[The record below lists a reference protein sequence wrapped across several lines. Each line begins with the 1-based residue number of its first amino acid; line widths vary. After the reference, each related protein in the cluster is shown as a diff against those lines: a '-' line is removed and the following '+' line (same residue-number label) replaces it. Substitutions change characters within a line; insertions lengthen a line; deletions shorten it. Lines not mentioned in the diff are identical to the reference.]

1 MSLKLQRMH
10 RCGYT
15 NLDFRSKGDFE
26 SLKLYE
32 PWKIPKEFGTMGKS
46 FYYPSFSEAKKI
58 FSVSKSLNKLKN
70 IVQGSPDPKSYPGAL
85 YYKKN
90 NMKPNIVQ
98 EFRIERVAE
107 LDESDIGKE
116 KYIGDKYIGD
126 SMMIA
131 DINKYRRERKNKKV
145 DMKEKVTE
153 KKELMQ
159 KIEKEKALK
168 NKEATHE
175 TQLVKINAKET
186 LDNKIDLK
194 KVQEIR
200 LALRRRYAN
209 RTDFRK
215 IFKEWDLNAIGEITV
230 YSAHDMIN
238 RLSIPINYNETR
250 ALIASSN
257 KRGTETLNLEE
268 FMHLIFSDNEALKV
282 DLDKI
287 EFIDEKLFSE
297 GIESE
302 NVKNN
307 LQKSILEM
315 NKNNDILTIK
325 QHLHTRTSII
335 NLTALNNNINKDK
348 CTKEEF
354 KLLMQALKFPEK
366 YYRDILMDTLFNSY
380 INEDKETMNMTKL
393 CEECLN
399 MKDENNFSDF
409 KDRILDNFKGK
420 IVKQDKVLEDTIIDL
435 KKEKDN
441 RNDLV
446 GYLTKQIEE
455 KKEIKKRKIEL
466 EEKNLKEVLNPQ
478 PSTAFINKV
487 FKDHR
492 LMYERLNKAEQTFV
506 ASQNIGLM
514 EQYKTRFNGNP
525 KHKDTFYMINQD
537 PRGSSHITEKE
548 RFNISSNNLT
558 DFIRI
563 DKEKKRLKE
572 LAKLNTIR
580 KYENMWDAACKTM
593 EKIFEQKD
601 ISSQNKRSSRQY
613 EYELLNKK
621 RNEFVE

>member
-46 FYYPSFSEAKKI
+46 FYYPSYSEAKKI

-70 IVQGSPDPKSYPGAL
+70 IVQGSPDPKAYPGAL

-90 NMKPNIVQ
+90 NIKPNIIQ
-98 EFRIERVAE
+98 EFRVEKVAE
-107 LDESDIGKE
+107 LDESALGK
-116 KYIGDKYIGD
+116 DKYIGE

-131 DINKYRRERKNKKV
+131 DINKYRKERKHKKF
-145 DMKEKVTE
+145 DLKEKFEE
-153 KKELMQ
+153 KKELIH
-159 KIEKEKALK
+159 KIEKEKDLK
-168 NKEATHE
+168 NKEATQE

-209 RTDFRK
+209 RTDIRK
-215 IFKEWDLNAIGEITV
+215 IFKEWDLNAVGEITL

-238 RLSIPINYNETR
+238 RLNIPINYNETR

-257 KRGTETLNLEE
+257 TRGTESLNLEE

-282 DLDKI
+282 DLNKL
-287 EFIDEKLFSE
+287 EFKDEKLFSE
-297 GIESE
+297 GVESE
-302 NVKNN
+302 NVKTNF
-307 LQKSILEM
+307 QKSLVEM

-325 QHLHTRTSII
+325 QQLHSRTSIL
-335 NLTALNNNINKDK
+335 NLAALNNNINKDK
-348 CTKEEF
+348 CTKEQF
-354 KLLMQALKFPEK
+354 IFLMQTLKFPEK
-366 YYRDILMDTLFNSY
+366 YYRDILMDTLFKSY
-380 INEDKETMNMTKL
+380 INPDNETMNLNKL

-399 MKDENNFSDF
+399 MKEENNFSDF
-409 KDRILDNFKGK
+409 KDRILTNFKTK
-420 IVKQDKVLEDTIIDL
+420 IETQEKSVAETVLDL
-435 KKEKDN
+435 KKEKED
-441 RNDLV
+441 RKELV
-446 GYLTKQIEE
+446 NYLKKQIED
-455 KKEIKKRKIEL
+455 KKEIEKKIKEIEDL
-466 EEKNLKEVLNPQ
+466 KEKEVLNPQ

-487 FKDHR
+487 YKDHR
-492 LMYERLNKAEQTFV
+492 LMYEKLNKAEQTFV

-514 EQYKTRFNGNP
+514 DQYKTRFNGNP
-525 KHKDTFYMINQD
+525 KHKNTFYIISQD
-537 PRGSSHITEKE
+537 PKGSSYIDEKN

-558 DFIRI
+558 DFIKN

-572 LAKLNTIR
+572 LAKLNTI
-580 KYENMWDAACKTM
+580 
-593 EKIFEQKD
+593 
-601 ISSQNKRSSRQY
+601 
-613 EYELLNKK
+613 
-621 RNEFVE
+621 

>member
-1 MSLKLQRMH
+1 MSLKLQRIH

-15 NLDFRSKGDFE
+15 NLDFRSKGDFD

-32 PWKIPKEFGTMGKS
+32 PWQIPKEFGTMGKS
-46 FYYPSFSEAKKI
+46 NYYPSFSEAKKI

-107 LDESDIGKE
+107 LDESEIGKE
-116 KYIGDKYIGD
+116 KYIGD

-145 DMKEKVTE
+145 DLKDKVIE

-159 KIEKEKALK
+159 KIEREKSLK
-168 NKEATHE
+168 NKESTHE
-175 TQLVKINAKET
+175 TQLVKIEAKET

-238 RLSIPINYNETR
+238 RLNIPINYNETR

-257 KRGTETLNLEE
+257 KRGTESLNLEE

-282 DLDKI
+282 DLDKF
-287 EFIDEKLFSE
+287 EFKDEKLFSE
-297 GIESE
+297 GIETE

-307 LQKSILEM
+307 LQKSIIKM
-315 NKNNDILTIK
+315 NKNEEILTIK

-335 NLTALNNNINKDK
+335 NLTALNNDINKDK
-348 CTKEEF
+348 CTKEQF
-354 KLLMQALKFPEK
+354 KFLMQALKFPEK

-393 CEECLN
+393 CEDCLN
-399 MKDENNFSDF
+399 MKEENNFSDF
-409 KDRILDNFKGK
+409 KERILENFKGK
-420 IVKQDKVLEDTIIDL
+420 LVNQEKNISDTADEL
-435 KKEKDN
+435 KTEREN
-441 RNDLV
+441 RKDLV
-446 GYLTKQIEE
+446 SFLSNQIEE
-455 KKEIKKRKIEL
+455 KKDNKKKIKEL
-466 EEKNLKEVLNPQ
+466 EEKIAKEILNPQ

-487 FKDHR
+487 FKDHKI
-492 LMYERLNKAEQTFV
+492 MFQRLNKAEQNFV
-506 ASQNIGLM
+506 ASQNISLM
-514 EQYKTRFNGNP
+514 DQYKTRFNGNP

-537 PRGSSHITEKE
+537 PRGSSYISEKE
-548 RFNISSNNLT
+548 RFNISSNNLA
-558 DFIRI
+558 DFIRS

-580 KYENMWDAACKTM
+580 KYENMRKEACKTM
-593 EKIFEQKD
+593 EKIFEQRD
-601 ISSQNKRSSRQY
+601 ISCQNKRAARKY
-613 EYELLNKK
+613 EYELLNQK

>member
-1 MSLKLQRMH
+1 MSLKLQRVH
-10 RCGYT
+10 RCGYS
-15 NLDFRSKGDFE
+15 NIDFRSKGDFE

-32 PWKIPKEFGTMGKS
+32 PWQIPKEFGTMGKS
-46 FYYPSFSEAKKI
+46 SYYPSYSQAKKI
-58 FSVSKSLNKLKN
+58 FSVSKSVNKLKN
-70 IVQGSPDPKSYPGAL
+70 IVQGSPDPKSYPGVL

-90 NMKPNIVQ
+90 NIKPNIVQ
-98 EFRIERVAE
+98 EFRVERVAE
-107 LDESDIGKE
+107 LDENDIGKE
-116 KYIGDKYIGD
+116 KYIGD

-131 DINKYRRERKNKKV
+131 DINKSRRERKNKKT
-145 DMKEKVTE
+145 DIKEKITE
-153 KKELMQ
+153 KKELIQ

-168 NKEATHE
+168 NKEAIHE
-175 TQLVKINAKET
+175 TQIVKINAKET

-209 RTDFRK
+209 RTDIRK

-257 KRGTETLNLEE
+257 TRGTETLNLEE

-282 DLDKI
+282 DLDKF
-287 EFIDEKLFSE
+287 ELKDEKLFSE

-302 NVKNN
+302 NMENN

-315 NKNNDILTIK
+315 NKNNEILTIK
-325 QHLHTRTSII
+325 QQLHTRTSII
-335 NLTALNNNINKDK
+335 NLAAINNDINTDK
-348 CTKEEF
+348 CTKEQF
-354 KLLMQALKFPEK
+354 KLLMQTLKFPEK

-393 CEECLN
+393 CEDCLN

-409 KDRILDNFKGK
+409 KDRVLDNFKGK
-420 IVKQDKVLEDTIIDL
+420 IINQKNCIDETI
-435 KKEKDN
+435 KELNFEREN
-441 RNDLV
+441 RKDLV
-446 GYLTKQIEE
+446 NSLMQQIEE
-455 KKEIKKRKIEL
+455 KKEIEKKINEI
-466 EEKNLKEVLNPQ
+466 EEKKTKEVLNPQ
-478 PSTAFINKV
+478 PSTSFINKV
-487 FKDHR
+487 YKDHR

-506 ASQNIGLM
+506 ASPNIGLM

-537 PRGSSHITEKE
+537 PRGSSHINEKE
-548 RFNISSNNLT
+548 RFDVASTRLARYI
-558 DFIRI
+558 IE
-563 DKEKKRLKE
+563 DKEKKRLKD
-572 LAKLNTIR
+572 LAKLSTIR
-580 KYENMWDAACKTM
+580 KFEDMRREACKTM
-593 EKIFEQKD
+593 ERIFEQRD
-601 ISSQNKRSSRQY
+601 LSCQNKRAQRKY
-613 EYELLNKK
+613 DYELLNKI

>member
-1 MSLKLQRMH
+1 MSLKLQRVH
-10 RCGYT
+10 RCGYS
-15 NLDFRSKGDFE
+15 NIDFRSKGDFE

-32 PWKIPKEFGTMGKS
+32 PWQIPKEFGTMGKS
-46 FYYPSFSEAKKI
+46 SYYPSYSQAKKI
-58 FSVSKSLNKLKN
+58 FSVSKSVNKLKN
-70 IVQGSPDPKSYPGAL
+70 IVQGSPDPKSYPGVL

-90 NMKPNIVQ
+90 NIKPNIVQ
-98 EFRIERVAE
+98 EFRVERVAE
-107 LDESDIGKE
+107 LDENDIGKE
-116 KYIGDKYIGD
+116 KYIGD

-131 DINKYRRERKNKKV
+131 DINKSRRERKNKKI
-145 DMKEKVTE
+145 DIKEKITE
-153 KKELMQ
+153 KKELIQ

-168 NKEATHE
+168 NKEAIHE
-175 TQLVKINAKET
+175 TQIVKINAKET

-209 RTDFRK
+209 RTDIRK

-257 KRGTETLNLEE
+257 TRGTETLNLEE

-282 DLDKI
+282 DLDKF
-287 EFIDEKLFSE
+287 ELKDEKLFSE

-302 NVKNN
+302 NMKNN

-315 NKNNDILTIK
+315 NKNNEILTIK
-325 QHLHTRTSII
+325 QQLHTRTSII
-335 NLTALNNNINKDK
+335 NLAAINNDINTDK
-348 CTKEEF
+348 CTKEQF
-354 KLLMQALKFPEK
+354 KLLMQTLKFPEK

-393 CEECLN
+393 CEDCLN

-409 KDRILDNFKGK
+409 KDRVLDNFKGK
-420 IVKQDKVLEDTIIDL
+420 IINQKNCIDETI
-435 KKEKDN
+435 KELNFEREN
-441 RNDLV
+441 RKDLV
-446 GYLTKQIEE
+446 NSLMQQIEE
-455 KKEIKKRKIEL
+455 KKEIEKKINEI
-466 EEKNLKEVLNPQ
+466 EEKKTKEVLNPQ
-478 PSTAFINKV
+478 PSTSFINKV
-487 FKDHR
+487 YKDHR

-506 ASQNIGLM
+506 ASPNIGLM

-537 PRGSSHITEKE
+537 PRGSSHINEKE
-548 RFNISSNNLT
+548 RFDVASTRLARYI
-558 DFIRI
+558 IE
-563 DKEKKRLKE
+563 DKEKKRLKD
-572 LAKLNTIR
+572 LAKLSTIR
-580 KYENMWDAACKTM
+580 KFEDMRREACKTM
-593 EKIFEQKD
+593 ERIFEQRD
-601 ISSQNKRSSRQY
+601 LSCQNKRAQRKY
-613 EYELLNKK
+613 DYELLNKI

>member
-1 MSLKLQRMH
+1 
-10 RCGYT
+10 
-15 NLDFRSKGDFE
+15 
-26 SLKLYE
+26 
-32 PWKIPKEFGTMGKS
+32 
-46 FYYPSFSEAKKI
+46 
-58 FSVSKSLNKLKN
+58 
-70 IVQGSPDPKSYPGAL
+70 
-85 YYKKN
+85 
-90 NMKPNIVQ
+90 
-98 EFRIERVAE
+98 
-107 LDESDIGKE
+107 
-116 KYIGDKYIGD
+116 
-126 SMMIA
+126 
-131 DINKYRRERKNKKV
+131 
-145 DMKEKVTE
+145 MKEKITE
-153 KKELMQ
+153 KKELLE

-215 IFKEWDLNAIGEITV
+215 IFKEWDLNAIGEITL

-257 KRGTETLNLEE
+257 TRGTETLNLEE

-287 EFIDEKLFSE
+287 EFKDEKLFSE
-297 GIESE
+297 GIETE

-307 LQKSILEM
+307 LQKSIIEM

-325 QHLHTRTSII
+325 QQLHTRTSII
-335 NLTALNNNINKDK
+335 NLAALNNNINKDK
-348 CTKEEF
+348 CTKEQF
-354 KLLMQALKFPEK
+354 KFLMQTLKFPEK

-380 INEDKETMNMTKL
+380 INDDKYTMNMTKL
-393 CEECLN
+393 CEDCLN
-399 MKDENNFSDF
+399 IKEENNFSDF

-420 IVKQDKVLEDTIIDL
+420 IVNQKKNIEHAETELKNERDNRKNLVEYLFKQIDE
-435 KKEKDN
+435 KKEK
-441 RNDLV
+441 
-446 GYLTKQIEE
+446 E
-455 KKEIKKRKIEL
+455 KKLKEL
-466 EEKNLKEVLNPQ
+466 DEKNLKEVNNVQ

-487 FKDHR
+487 YKDNR
-492 LMYERLNKAEQTFV
+492 LMFERLNKAEQTFV

-514 EQYKTRFNGNP
+514 DQYKTRFNGNP

-537 PRGSSHITEKE
+537 PKGSSYITEKD

-558 DFIRI
+558 DFVKN

-572 LAKLNTIR
+572 LAKLNRIR
-580 KYENMWDAACKTM
+580 KYEKMRMEACKTM

-601 ISSQNKRSSRQY
+601 ISCQNKRSERQF
-613 EYELLNKK
+613 EYEILNKK

>member
-15 NLDFRSKGDFE
+15 NLDFRSKGDFD
-26 SLKLYE
+26 SVKLYE

-58 FSVSKSLNKLKN
+58 FSVSKSLNKLKD

-90 NMKPNIVQ
+90 NIKPNIVQ

-107 LDESDIGKE
+107 LDESAIGKE
-116 KYIGDKYIGD
+116 KYIGD

-131 DINKYRRERKNKKV
+131 DINKHRKERKIKKN
-145 DMKEKVTE
+145 DIKDPTIE
-153 KKELMQ
+153 KKEFLL
-159 KIEKEKALK
+159 KIEKEKAIK
-168 NKEATHE
+168 NKEATQE
-175 TQLVKINAKET
+175 TQLVKINVKET

-194 KVQEIR
+194 KVQEVR

-238 RLSIPINYNETR
+238 RLNIPINYNETR

-257 KRGTETLNLEE
+257 TRGTETLNLEE

-282 DLDKI
+282 DLKKL
-287 EFIDEKLFSE
+287 EFKDEKLFSE
-297 GIESE
+297 GMESE

-315 NKNNDILTIK
+315 NKNNEILTIK
-325 QHLHTRTSII
+325 QHLHSRTSII
-335 NLTALNNNINKDK
+335 NLAALNNNINKEK
-348 CTKEEF
+348 CTKEQF
-354 KLLMQALKFPEK
+354 KFLMQTLKFPEK
-366 YYRDILMDTLFNSY
+366 YYRDILMDTLFNLY
-380 INEDKETMNMTKL
+380 INEDKETMNMNKL

-399 MKDENNFSDF
+399 MKEENNFSDF
-409 KDRILDNFKGK
+409 KDRILEHFKGK
-420 IVKQDKVLEDTIIDL
+420 IINQNKSIDESADELKQERENR
-435 KKEKDN
+435 KK
-441 RNDLV
+441 LV
-446 GYLTKQIEE
+446 VYLSKQIEE
-455 KKEIKKRKIEL
+455 KKVNEKKIKEL
-466 EEKNLKEVLNPQ
+466 DEKYLKQVINPQ
-478 PSTAFINKV
+478 PSTAFINQV

-492 LMYERLNKAEQTFV
+492 LMYERLNKAEQEFV

-548 RFNISSNNLT
+548 RFNISSITLA
-558 DFIRI
+558 DFIRN
-563 DKEKKRLKE
+563 DKEKRRLKE
-572 LAKLNTIR
+572 LAKLNTIK
-580 KYENMWDAACKTM
+580 KYEEMRKEACKTM
-593 EKIFEQKD
+593 EKIFEQRD
-601 ISSQNKRSSRQY
+601 ISCQNKRAARKF

>member
-46 FYYPSFSEAKKI
+46 FYYPSYSEAKKI

-70 IVQGSPDPKSYPGAL
+70 IVQGSPDPKAYPGAL

-90 NMKPNIVQ
+90 NIKPNIIQ
-98 EFRIERVAE
+98 EFRVERVAE
-107 LDESDIGKE
+107 LDESALGK
-116 KYIGDKYIGD
+116 DKYIGE

-131 DINKYRRERKNKKV
+131 DINKYRKERKHKKF
-145 DMKEKVTE
+145 DLKEKFEE
-153 KKELMQ
+153 KKELIH
-159 KIEKEKALK
+159 KIEKEKDLK
-168 NKEATHE
+168 NKEATQE

-209 RTDFRK
+209 RTDIRK
-215 IFKEWDLNAIGEITV
+215 IFKEWDLNAVGEITL

-238 RLSIPINYNETR
+238 RLNIPINYNETR

-257 KRGTETLNLEE
+257 TRGTESLNLEE

-282 DLDKI
+282 DLNKL
-287 EFIDEKLFSE
+287 EFKDEKLFSE
-297 GIESE
+297 GVESE
-302 NVKNN
+302 NVKTN
-307 LQKSILEM
+307 LQKSLVEM

-325 QHLHTRTSII
+325 QQLHSRTSIL
-335 NLTALNNNINKDK
+335 NLAALNNNINKEK
-348 CTKEEF
+348 CTKEQF
-354 KLLMQALKFPEK
+354 IFLMQTLKFPEK
-366 YYRDILMDTLFNSY
+366 YYRDILMDTLFKSY
-380 INEDKETMNMTKL
+380 INPDNETMNLNKL

-399 MKDENNFSDF
+399 MKEENNFSDF
-409 KDRILDNFKGK
+409 KDRILTNFKTK
-420 IVKQDKVLEDTIIDL
+420 IETQEKSVAETVIDL
-435 KKEKDN
+435 KKEKED
-441 RNDLV
+441 RKELV
-446 GYLTKQIEE
+446 NYLKKQIED
-455 KKEIKKRKIEL
+455 KKEIEKKIKEIEDL
-466 EEKNLKEVLNPQ
+466 KEKEVLNPQ

-487 FKDHR
+487 YKDHR
-492 LMYERLNKAEQTFV
+492 LMYEKLNKAEQTFV

-514 EQYKTRFNGNP
+514 DQYKTRFNGNP
-525 KHKDTFYMINQD
+525 KHKNTFYIVSQD
-537 PRGSSHITEKE
+537 PRGSSYIDEKN

-558 DFIRI
+558 DFIKN

-580 KYENMWDAACKTM
+580 KYENMRKEACRTM
-593 EKIFEQKD
+593 EKIFEQKNLA
-601 ISSQNKRSSRQY
+601 SLNKRSDRKFQ
-613 EYELLNKK
+613 YELLNKQ

>member
-1 MSLKLQRMH
+1 MSLKLQRVH
-10 RCGYT
+10 RCGYS
-15 NLDFRSKGDFE
+15 NIDFRSKGDFE

-32 PWKIPKEFGTMGKS
+32 PWQIPKEFGTMGKS
-46 FYYPSFSEAKKI
+46 SYYPSYSQAKKI
-58 FSVSKSLNKLKN
+58 FSVSKSVNKLKN
-70 IVQGSPDPKSYPGAL
+70 IVQGSPDPKSYPGVL

-90 NMKPNIVQ
+90 NIKPNIVQ
-98 EFRIERVAE
+98 EFRVERVAE
-107 LDESDIGKE
+107 LDENDIGKE
-116 KYIGDKYIGD
+116 KYIGD

-131 DINKYRRERKNKKV
+131 DINKSRRERKNKKT
-145 DMKEKVTE
+145 DIKEKITE
-153 KKELMQ
+153 KKELIQ

-168 NKEATHE
+168 NKEAIHE
-175 TQLVKINAKET
+175 TQIVKINAKET

-209 RTDFRK
+209 RTDIRK

-257 KRGTETLNLEE
+257 TRGTETLNLEE

-282 DLDKI
+282 DLDKF
-287 EFIDEKLFSE
+287 ELKDEKLFSE

-302 NVKNN
+302 NMKNN

-315 NKNNDILTIK
+315 NKNNEILTIK
-325 QHLHTRTSII
+325 QQLHTRTSII
-335 NLTALNNNINKDK
+335 NLAAINNDINTDK
-348 CTKEEF
+348 CTKEQF
-354 KLLMQALKFPEK
+354 KLLMQTLKFPEK
-366 YYRDILMDTLFNSY
+366 YYRDILMDTLFNLY
-380 INEDKETMNMTKL
+380 INKDNETMNMTKL
-393 CEECLN
+393 CEDCLN
-399 MKDENNFSDF
+399 MKEENNFSDF
-409 KDRILDNFKGK
+409 KDRILEHFRGK
-420 IVKQDKVLEDTIIDL
+420 IVNQDKNLEDSIKEL
-435 KKEKDN
+435 KPEKETRKN
-441 RNDLV
+441 LV
-446 GYLTKQIEE
+446 EYLSKQIEN
-455 KKEIKKRKIEL
+455 KKETAKKLEEL

-492 LMYERLNKAEQTFV
+492 LMYEKLNKVEQTFV

-548 RFNISSNNLT
+548 RFNISYNNLA
-558 DFIRI
+558 DFIRS

-580 KYENMWDAACKTM
+580 KYENMRKEACKTM

-601 ISSQNKRSSRQY
+601 ISYQNKRSSRKY
-613 EYELLNKK
+613 DYELLNKK
-621 RNEFVE
+621 RNEFIE

>member
-46 FYYPSFSEAKKI
+46 FYYPSYSEAKKI

-70 IVQGSPDPKSYPGAL
+70 IVQGSPDPKAYPGAL

-90 NMKPNIVQ
+90 NIKPNIIQ
-98 EFRIERVAE
+98 EFRVERVAE
-107 LDESDIGKE
+107 LDESALGK
-116 KYIGDKYIGD
+116 DKYIGE

-131 DINKYRRERKNKKV
+131 DINKYRKERKHKKF
-145 DMKEKVTE
+145 DLKEKFEE
-153 KKELMQ
+153 KKELIH
-159 KIEKEKALK
+159 KIEKEKDLK
-168 NKEATHE
+168 NKEATQE

-209 RTDFRK
+209 RTDIRK
-215 IFKEWDLNAIGEITV
+215 IFKEWDLNAVGEITL

-238 RLSIPINYNETR
+238 RLNIPINYNETR

-257 KRGTETLNLEE
+257 TRGTESLNLEE

-282 DLDKI
+282 DLNKL
-287 EFIDEKLFSE
+287 EFKDEKLFSE
-297 GIESE
+297 GVESE
-302 NVKNN
+302 NVKTN
-307 LQKSILEM
+307 LQKSLVEM

-325 QHLHTRTSII
+325 QQLHSRTSIL
-335 NLTALNNNINKDK
+335 NLAALNNNINKDK
-348 CTKEEF
+348 CTKEQF
-354 KLLMQALKFPEK
+354 IFLMQTLKFPEK
-366 YYRDILMDTLFNSY
+366 YYRDILMDTLFKSY
-380 INEDKETMNMTKL
+380 INPDNETMNLNKL

-399 MKDENNFSDF
+399 MKEENNFSDF
-409 KDRILDNFKGK
+409 KDRILTNFKTK
-420 IVKQDKVLEDTIIDL
+420 IETQEKSVAETVIDL
-435 KKEKDN
+435 KKEKED
-441 RNDLV
+441 RKELV
-446 GYLTKQIEE
+446 NYLKKQIEDKKEME
-455 KKEIKKRKIEL
+455 KKIKEIEDLKE
-466 EEKNLKEVLNPQ
+466 KEVLNPQ

-487 FKDHR
+487 YKDHR
-492 LMYERLNKAEQTFV
+492 LMYEKLNKAEQTFV

-514 EQYKTRFNGNP
+514 DQYKTRFNGNP
-525 KHKDTFYMINQD
+525 KHKNTFYIVSQD
-537 PRGSSHITEKE
+537 PRGSSYIDEKN

-558 DFIRI
+558 DFIKN

-580 KYENMWDAACKTM
+580 KYENMRKEACKTM
-593 EKIFEQKD
+593 EKIFEQKNLA
-601 ISSQNKRSSRQY
+601 SLNKRSERKFQ
-613 EYELLNKK
+613 YELLNKQ

>member
-116 KYIGDKYIGD
+116 KYIGD

-131 DINKYRRERKNKKV
+131 DINKYRKERKNKKT
-145 DMKEKVTE
+145 DIKDKVAE

-238 RLSIPINYNETR
+238 RLNIPINYNETR

-282 DLDKI
+282 DLDKL
-287 EFIDEKLFSE
+287 EFKEESLFSE

-315 NKNNDILTIK
+315 NKNNEILTIK

-366 YYRDILMDTLFNSY
+366 YYRDILMDTLFNLY
-380 INEDKETMNMTKL
+380 INKDNETMNMTKL
-393 CEECLN
+393 CEDCLN
-399 MKDENNFSDF
+399 MKEENNFSDF
-409 KDRILDNFKGK
+409 KDRILEHFRGK
-420 IVKQDKVLEDTIIDL
+420 IVNQDKNLEDSIKEL
-435 KKEKDN
+435 KPEKETRKN
-441 RNDLV
+441 LV
-446 GYLTKQIEE
+446 EYLSKQIEN
-455 KKEIKKRKIEL
+455 KKETAKKLEEL

-492 LMYERLNKAEQTFV
+492 LMYEKLNKVEQTFV

-548 RFNISSNNLT
+548 RFNISYNNLA
-558 DFIRI
+558 DFIRS

-580 KYENMWDAACKTM
+580 KYENMRKEACKTM

-601 ISSQNKRSSRQY
+601 ISYQNKRSSRKY
-613 EYELLNKK
+613 DYELLNKK
-621 RNEFVE
+621 RNEFIE

>member
-1 MSLKLQRMH
+1 MSLKLQRVH
-10 RCGYT
+10 RCGYS
-15 NLDFRSKGDFE
+15 NIDFRSKGDFE

-32 PWKIPKEFGTMGKS
+32 PWQIPKEFGTMGKS
-46 FYYPSFSEAKKI
+46 SYYPSYSQAKKI
-58 FSVSKSLNKLKN
+58 FSVSKSVNKLKN
-70 IVQGSPDPKSYPGAL
+70 IVQGSPDPKSYPGVL

-90 NMKPNIVQ
+90 NIKPNIVQ
-98 EFRIERVAE
+98 EFRVERVAE
-107 LDESDIGKE
+107 LDENDIGKE
-116 KYIGDKYIGD
+116 KYIGD

-131 DINKYRRERKNKKV
+131 DINKSRRERKNKKI
-145 DMKEKVTE
+145 DIKEKITE
-153 KKELMQ
+153 KKEFIQ

-168 NKEATHE
+168 NKEAIHE
-175 TQLVKINAKET
+175 TQIVKINAKET

-209 RTDFRK
+209 RTDIRK

-257 KRGTETLNLEE
+257 TRGTETLNLEE

-282 DLDKI
+282 DLDKF
-287 EFIDEKLFSE
+287 ELKDEKLFSE

-302 NVKNN
+302 NMKNN

-315 NKNNDILTIK
+315 NKNNEILTIK
-325 QHLHTRTSII
+325 QQLHTRTSII
-335 NLTALNNNINKDK
+335 NLAAINNDINTDK
-348 CTKEEF
+348 CTKEQF
-354 KLLMQALKFPEK
+354 KLLMQTLKFPEK

-393 CEECLN
+393 CEDCLN

-409 KDRILDNFKGK
+409 KDRVLDNFKGK
-420 IVKQDKVLEDTIIDL
+420 IINQKNCIDETI
-435 KKEKDN
+435 KELNFEREN
-441 RNDLV
+441 RKDLV
-446 GYLTKQIEE
+446 NSLMQQIEE
-455 KKEIKKRKIEL
+455 KKEIEKKINEI
-466 EEKNLKEVLNPQ
+466 EEKKTKEVLNPQ
-478 PSTAFINKV
+478 PSTSFINKV
-487 FKDHR
+487 YKDHR

-506 ASQNIGLM
+506 ASPNIGLM

-537 PRGSSHITEKE
+537 PRGSSHINEKE
-548 RFNISSNNLT
+548 RFDVASTRLARYI
-558 DFIRI
+558 IE
-563 DKEKKRLKE
+563 DKEKKRLKD
-572 LAKLNTIR
+572 LAKLSTIR
-580 KYENMWDAACKTM
+580 KFEDMRREACKTM
-593 EKIFEQKD
+593 ERIFEQRD
-601 ISSQNKRSSRQY
+601 LSCQNKRAQRKY
-613 EYELLNKK
+613 DYELLNKI

>member
-1 MSLKLQRMH
+1 
-10 RCGYT
+10 
-15 NLDFRSKGDFE
+15 
-26 SLKLYE
+26 
-32 PWKIPKEFGTMGKS
+32 
-46 FYYPSFSEAKKI
+46 
-58 FSVSKSLNKLKN
+58 
-70 IVQGSPDPKSYPGAL
+70 
-85 YYKKN
+85 
-90 NMKPNIVQ
+90 
-98 EFRIERVAE
+98 
-107 LDESDIGKE
+107 
-116 KYIGDKYIGD
+116 
-126 SMMIA
+126 
-131 DINKYRRERKNKKV
+131 
-145 DMKEKVTE
+145 
-153 KKELMQ
+153 
-159 KIEKEKALK
+159 
-168 NKEATHE
+168 
-175 TQLVKINAKET
+175 
-186 LDNKIDLK
+186 
-194 KVQEIR
+194 
-200 LALRRRYAN
+200 
-209 RTDFRK
+209 
-215 IFKEWDLNAIGEITV
+215 
-230 YSAHDMIN
+230 
-238 RLSIPINYNETR
+238 
-250 ALIASSN
+250 
-257 KRGTETLNLEE
+257 
-268 FMHLIFSDNEALKV
+268 
-282 DLDKI
+282 
-287 EFIDEKLFSE
+287 
-297 GIESE
+297 
-302 NVKNN
+302 
-307 LQKSILEM
+307 M

-354 KLLMQALKFPEK
+354 IFLMQALKFPEK
-366 YYRDILMDTLFNSY
+366 YYRDILMDALFNSY

-525 KHKDTFYMINQD
+525 KHKDTFYTINQD

-580 KYENMWDAACKTM
+580 KYENMREEACKTM

>member
-46 FYYPSFSEAKKI
+46 FYYPSYSEAKKI

-70 IVQGSPDPKSYPGAL
+70 IVQGSPDPKAYPGAL

-90 NMKPNIVQ
+90 NIKPNIIQ
-98 EFRIERVAE
+98 EFRVERVAE
-107 LDESDIGKE
+107 LDESALGK
-116 KYIGDKYIGD
+116 DKYIGE

-131 DINKYRRERKNKKV
+131 DINKYRKERKHKKF
-145 DMKEKVTE
+145 DLKEKFEE
-153 KKELMQ
+153 KKELIH
-159 KIEKEKALK
+159 KIEKEKDLK
-168 NKEATHE
+168 NKEATQE

-209 RTDFRK
+209 RTDIRK
-215 IFKEWDLNAIGEITV
+215 IFKEWDLNAVGEITL

-238 RLSIPINYNETR
+238 RLNIPINYNETR

-257 KRGTETLNLEE
+257 TRGTESLNLEE

-282 DLDKI
+282 DLNKL
-287 EFIDEKLFSE
+287 EFKDEKLFSE
-297 GIESE
+297 GVESE
-302 NVKNN
+302 NVKTNF
-307 LQKSILEM
+307 QKSLVEM

-325 QHLHTRTSII
+325 QQLHSRTSIL
-335 NLTALNNNINKDK
+335 NLAALNNNINKDK
-348 CTKEEF
+348 CTKEQF
-354 KLLMQALKFPEK
+354 IFLMQTLKFPEK
-366 YYRDILMDTLFNSY
+366 YYRDILMDTLFKSY
-380 INEDKETMNMTKL
+380 INPDNETMNLNKL

-399 MKDENNFSDF
+399 MKEENNFSDF
-409 KDRILDNFKGK
+409 KDRILTNFKTK
-420 IVKQDKVLEDTIIDL
+420 IEAQEKSVAETVIDL
-435 KKEKDN
+435 KKEKED
-441 RNDLV
+441 RKELV
-446 GYLTKQIEE
+446 NYLKKQIED
-455 KKEIKKRKIEL
+455 KKEIEKKIKEIEDL
-466 EEKNLKEVLNPQ
+466 KEKEVLNPQ

-487 FKDHR
+487 YKDHR
-492 LMYERLNKAEQTFV
+492 LMYEKLNKAEQTFV

-514 EQYKTRFNGNP
+514 DQYKTRFNGNP
-525 KHKDTFYMINQD
+525 KHKNTFYIISQD
-537 PRGSSHITEKE
+537 PKGSSYIDEKN

-558 DFIRI
+558 DFIKN

-580 KYENMWDAACKTM
+580 KYENMRKEACITM
-593 EKIFEQKD
+593 EKIFEQKNLA
-601 ISSQNKRSSRQY
+601 SLNKRSDRKFQ
-613 EYELLNKK
+613 YELLNKQ

>member
-10 RCGYT
+10 RYGYT

-46 FYYPSFSEAKKI
+46 FYYPSYSEAKKI

-70 IVQGSPDPKSYPGAL
+70 IVQGSPDPKAYPGAL

-90 NMKPNIVQ
+90 NIKPNIIQ
-98 EFRIERVAE
+98 EFRVERVAE
-107 LDESDIGKE
+107 LDESALGK
-116 KYIGDKYIGD
+116 DKYIGE

-131 DINKYRRERKNKKV
+131 DINKYRKERKHKKF
-145 DMKEKVTE
+145 DLKEKFEE
-153 KKELMQ
+153 KKELIH
-159 KIEKEKALK
+159 KIEKEKDLK
-168 NKEATHE
+168 NKEATQE

-209 RTDFRK
+209 RTDIRK
-215 IFKEWDLNAIGEITV
+215 IFKEWDLNAVGEITL

-238 RLSIPINYNETR
+238 RLNIPINYNETR

-257 KRGTETLNLEE
+257 TRGTESLNLEE

-282 DLDKI
+282 DLNKL
-287 EFIDEKLFSE
+287 EFKDEKLFSE
-297 GIESE
+297 GVESE
-302 NVKNN
+302 NVKTN
-307 LQKSILEM
+307 LQKSLVEM

-325 QHLHTRTSII
+325 QQLHSRTSIL
-335 NLTALNNNINKDK
+335 NLAALNNNINKDK
-348 CTKEEF
+348 CTKEQF
-354 KLLMQALKFPEK
+354 IFLMQTLKFPEK
-366 YYRDILMDTLFNSY
+366 YYRDILMDTLFKSY
-380 INEDKETMNMTKL
+380 INQDNETMNLNKL

-399 MKDENNFSDF
+399 MKEENNFSDF
-409 KDRILDNFKGK
+409 KDRILTNFKTK
-420 IVKQDKVLEDTIIDL
+420 IETQEKSVAETVIDL
-435 KKEKDN
+435 KKEKEE
-441 RNDLV
+441 RKELV
-446 GYLTKQIEE
+446 NYLKKQIED
-455 KKEIKKRKIEL
+455 KKEIEKKIKEIEDL
-466 EEKNLKEVLNPQ
+466 KEKEVLNPQ

-487 FKDHR
+487 YKNHR
-492 LMYERLNKAEQTFV
+492 LMYEKLNKAEQTFV

-514 EQYKTRFNGNP
+514 DQYKTRFNGNP
-525 KHKDTFYMINQD
+525 KHKNTFYIVSQD
-537 PRGSSHITEKE
+537 PKGSSYIDEKN

-558 DFIRI
+558 DFIKN

-580 KYENMWDAACKTM
+580 KYENMRKEACRTM
-593 EKIFEQKD
+593 EKIFEQKNLA
-601 ISSQNKRSSRQY
+601 SLNKRSDRKFQ
-613 EYELLNKK
+613 YELLNKQ

>member
-46 FYYPSFSEAKKI
+46 FYYPSYSEAKKI

-70 IVQGSPDPKSYPGAL
+70 IVQGSPDPKAYPGAL

-90 NMKPNIVQ
+90 NIKPNIIQ
-98 EFRIERVAE
+98 EFRVERVAE
-107 LDESDIGKE
+107 LDESALGK
-116 KYIGDKYIGD
+116 DKYIGE

-131 DINKYRRERKNKKV
+131 DINKYRKERKHKKF
-145 DMKEKVTE
+145 DLKEKFEE
-153 KKELMQ
+153 KKELIH
-159 KIEKEKALK
+159 KIEKEKDLK
-168 NKEATHE
+168 NKEATQE

-209 RTDFRK
+209 RTDIRK
-215 IFKEWDLNAIGEITV
+215 IFKEWDLNAVGEITL

-238 RLSIPINYNETR
+238 RLNIPINYNETR

-257 KRGTETLNLEE
+257 TRGTESLNLEE

-282 DLDKI
+282 DLNKL
-287 EFIDEKLFSE
+287 EFKDEKLFSE
-297 GIESE
+297 GVESE
-302 NVKNN
+302 NVKTN
-307 LQKSILEM
+307 LQKSLVEM

-325 QHLHTRTSII
+325 QQLHSRTSIL
-335 NLTALNNNINKDK
+335 NLAALNNNINKDK
-348 CTKEEF
+348 CTKEQF
-354 KLLMQALKFPEK
+354 IFLMQTLKFPEK
-366 YYRDILMDTLFNSY
+366 YYRDILMDTLFKSY
-380 INEDKETMNMTKL
+380 INPDNETMNLNKL

-399 MKDENNFSDF
+399 MKEENNFSDF
-409 KDRILDNFKGK
+409 KDRILTNFKTK
-420 IVKQDKVLEDTIIDL
+420 IETQEKSVAETVLDL
-435 KKEKDN
+435 KKEKED
-441 RNDLV
+441 RKELV
-446 GYLTKQIEE
+446 NYLKKQIED
-455 KKEIKKRKIEL
+455 KKEIEKKIKEIEDL
-466 EEKNLKEVLNPQ
+466 KEKEVLNPQ

-487 FKDHR
+487 YKDHR
-492 LMYERLNKAEQTFV
+492 LMYEKLNKAEQTFV

-514 EQYKTRFNGNP
+514 DQYKTRFNGNP
-525 KHKDTFYMINQD
+525 KHKNTFYIVSQD
-537 PRGSSHITEKE
+537 PRGSSYIDEKN

-558 DFIRI
+558 DFIKN

-580 KYENMWDAACKTM
+580 KYENMRKEACKTM
-593 EKIFEQKD
+593 EKIFEQKNLA
-601 ISSQNKRSSRQY
+601 SLNKRSDRKFQ
-613 EYELLNKK
+613 YELLNKQ

>member
-1 MSLKLQRMH
+1 
-10 RCGYT
+10 
-15 NLDFRSKGDFE
+15 
-26 SLKLYE
+26 
-32 PWKIPKEFGTMGKS
+32 
-46 FYYPSFSEAKKI
+46 
-58 FSVSKSLNKLKN
+58 
-70 IVQGSPDPKSYPGAL
+70 
-85 YYKKN
+85 
-90 NMKPNIVQ
+90 
-98 EFRIERVAE
+98 
-107 LDESDIGKE
+107 
-116 KYIGDKYIGD
+116 
-126 SMMIA
+126 
-131 DINKYRRERKNKKV
+131 
-145 DMKEKVTE
+145 
-153 KKELMQ
+153 MQ

-348 CTKEEF
+348 CTKDEF
-354 KLLMQALKFPEK
+354 KFLMQALKFPEK
-366 YYRDILMDTLFNSY
+366 YYRDILMDALFNSY

-455 KKEIKKRKIEL
+455 KKKLKKGK
-466 EEKNLKEVLNPQ
+466 
-478 PSTAFINKV
+478 
-487 FKDHR
+487 
-492 LMYERLNKAEQTFV
+492 
-506 ASQNIGLM
+506 
-514 EQYKTRFNGNP
+514 
-525 KHKDTFYMINQD
+525 
-537 PRGSSHITEKE
+537 
-548 RFNISSNNLT
+548 
-558 DFIRI
+558 
-563 DKEKKRLKE
+563 
-572 LAKLNTIR
+572 
-580 KYENMWDAACKTM
+580 
-593 EKIFEQKD
+593 
-601 ISSQNKRSSRQY
+601 
-613 EYELLNKK
+613 
-621 RNEFVE
+621 

>member
-1 MSLKLQRMH
+1 MSLKLQRIH

-32 PWKIPKEFGTMGKS
+32 PWQIPKEFGTMGKS
-46 FYYPSFSEAKKI
+46 YYYPSFSEAKKI

-70 IVQGSPDPKSYPGAL
+70 IVRGSPDPKSYPGAM

-90 NMKPNIVQ
+90 NMKPNIIQ

-107 LDESDIGKE
+107 LDESEIGKE
-116 KYIGDKYIGD
+116 KYIGD

-131 DINKYRRERKNKKV
+131 DINKYRKDRKNKKI
-145 DMKEKVTE
+145 DIKEKVTE
-153 KKELMQ
+153 KKDLLQ
-159 KIEKEKALK
+159 KIEKEKAMI
-168 NKEATHE
+168 NKESTHE

-238 RLSIPINYNETR
+238 RLNIPINYNETR

-257 KRGTETLNLEE
+257 TRGTETLNLAE

-287 EFIDEKLFSE
+287 EFKDEKLFSE
-297 GIESE
+297 GIETE

-315 NKNNDILTIK
+315 NKNNEILTIK
-325 QHLHTRTSII
+325 QQLHTRTSII

-348 CTKEEF
+348 CTKEQF
-354 KLLMQALKFPEK
+354 KFLMQTLKFPEK

-393 CEECLN
+393 CEDCLN

-409 KDRILDNFKGK
+409 KDRVLDNFKGK
-420 IVKQDKVLEDTIIDL
+420 IINQKNCIDETI
-435 KKEKDN
+435 KELNFEREN
-441 RNDLV
+441 RKDLV
-446 GYLTKQIEE
+446 NSLMQQIEE
-455 KKEIKKRKIEL
+455 KKEIEKKINEI
-466 EEKNLKEVLNPQ
+466 EEKKTKEVLNPQ
-478 PSTAFINKV
+478 PSTSFINKV
-487 FKDHR
+487 YKDHR

-506 ASQNIGLM
+506 ASPNIGLM

-537 PRGSSHITEKE
+537 PRGSSHINEKE
-548 RFNISSNNLT
+548 RFDVASTRLARYI
-558 DFIRI
+558 IE
-563 DKEKKRLKE
+563 DKEKKRLKD
-572 LAKLNTIR
+572 LAKLSTIR
-580 KYENMWDAACKTM
+580 KFEDMRREACKTM
-593 EKIFEQKD
+593 ERIFEQRD
-601 ISSQNKRSSRQY
+601 LSCQNKRAQRKY
-613 EYELLNKK
+613 DYELLNKI

>member
-46 FYYPSFSEAKKI
+46 FYYPSYSEAKKI

-70 IVQGSPDPKSYPGAL
+70 IVQGSPDPKAYPGAL

-90 NMKPNIVQ
+90 NIKPNIIQ
-98 EFRIERVAE
+98 EFRVERVAE
-107 LDESDIGKE
+107 LDESALGK
-116 KYIGDKYIGD
+116 DKYIGE

-131 DINKYRRERKNKKV
+131 DINKYRKERKHKKF
-145 DMKEKVTE
+145 DLKEKFEE
-153 KKELMQ
+153 KKELIH
-159 KIEKEKALK
+159 KIEKEKDLK
-168 NKEATHE
+168 NKEATQE

-209 RTDFRK
+209 RTDIRK
-215 IFKEWDLNAIGEITV
+215 IFKEWDLNAVGEITL

-238 RLSIPINYNETR
+238 RLNIPINYNETR

-257 KRGTETLNLEE
+257 TRGTESLNLEE

-282 DLDKI
+282 DLNKL
-287 EFIDEKLFSE
+287 EFKDEKLFSE
-297 GIESE
+297 GVESE
-302 NVKNN
+302 NVKTN
-307 LQKSILEM
+307 LQKSLVEM

-325 QHLHTRTSII
+325 QQLHSRTSIL
-335 NLTALNNNINKDK
+335 NLAALNNNINKDK
-348 CTKEEF
+348 CTKEQF
-354 KLLMQALKFPEK
+354 IFLMQTLKFPEK
-366 YYRDILMDTLFNSY
+366 YYRDILMDTLFKSY
-380 INEDKETMNMTKL
+380 INPDNETMNLNKL

-399 MKDENNFSDF
+399 MKEENNFSDF
-409 KDRILDNFKGK
+409 KDRILTNFKTK
-420 IVKQDKVLEDTIIDL
+420 IETQEKSVAETVLDL
-435 KKEKDN
+435 KKEKEE
-441 RNDLV
+441 RKELV
-446 GYLTKQIEE
+446 NYLKKQIED
-455 KKEIKKRKIEL
+455 KKEIEKKIKEIEDL
-466 EEKNLKEVLNPQ
+466 KEKEVLNPQ

-487 FKDHR
+487 YKDHR
-492 LMYERLNKAEQTFV
+492 LMYEKLNKAEQTFV

-514 EQYKTRFNGNP
+514 DQYKTRFNGNP
-525 KHKDTFYMINQD
+525 KHKNTFYIVSQD
-537 PRGSSHITEKE
+537 PRGSSYIDEKN

-558 DFIRI
+558 DFIKN

-580 KYENMWDAACKTM
+580 KYENMRKEACRTM
-593 EKIFEQKD
+593 EKIFEQKNLA
-601 ISSQNKRSSRQY
+601 SLNKRSDRKFQ
-613 EYELLNKK
+613 YELLNKQ

>member
-1 MSLKLQRMH
+1 MSLKLQRVH
-10 RCGYT
+10 RCGYS
-15 NLDFRSKGDFE
+15 NIDFRSKGDFE

-32 PWKIPKEFGTMGKS
+32 PWQIPKEFGTMGKS
-46 FYYPSFSEAKKI
+46 SYYPSYSQAKKI
-58 FSVSKSLNKLKN
+58 FSVSKSVNKLKN
-70 IVQGSPDPKSYPGAL
+70 IVQGSPDPKSYPGVL

-90 NMKPNIVQ
+90 NIKPNIVQ
-98 EFRIERVAE
+98 EFRVERVAE
-107 LDESDIGKE
+107 LDENDIGKE
-116 KYIGDKYIGD
+116 KYIGD

-131 DINKYRRERKNKKV
+131 DINKSRRERKNKKI
-145 DMKEKVTE
+145 DIKEKITE
-153 KKELMQ
+153 KKELIQ

-168 NKEATHE
+168 NKEAIHE
-175 TQLVKINAKET
+175 TQIVKINAKET

-209 RTDFRK
+209 RTDIRK

-257 KRGTETLNLEE
+257 TRGTETLNLEE

-282 DLDKI
+282 DLDKF
-287 EFIDEKLFSE
+287 ELKDEKLFSE

-302 NVKNN
+302 NMKNN

-315 NKNNDILTIK
+315 NKNNEILTIK
-325 QHLHTRTSII
+325 QQLHTRTSII

-348 CTKEEF
+348 CTKEQF
-354 KLLMQALKFPEK
+354 KFLMQTLKFPEK

-393 CEECLN
+393 CEDCLN

-409 KDRILDNFKGK
+409 KDRVLDNFKGK
-420 IVKQDKVLEDTIIDL
+420 IINQKNCIDETI
-435 KKEKDN
+435 KELNFEREN
-441 RNDLV
+441 RKDLV
-446 GYLTKQIEE
+446 NSLMQQIEE
-455 KKEIKKRKIEL
+455 KKEIEKKINEI
-466 EEKNLKEVLNPQ
+466 EEKKTKEVLNPQ
-478 PSTAFINKV
+478 PSTSFINKV
-487 FKDHR
+487 YKDHR

-506 ASQNIGLM
+506 ASPNIGLM

-537 PRGSSHITEKE
+537 PRGSSHINEKE
-548 RFNISSNNLT
+548 RFDVASTRLARYI
-558 DFIRI
+558 IE
-563 DKEKKRLKE
+563 DKEKKRLKD
-572 LAKLNTIR
+572 LAKLSTIR
-580 KYENMWDAACKTM
+580 KFEDMRREACKTM
-593 EKIFEQKD
+593 ERIFEQRD
-601 ISSQNKRSSRQY
+601 LSCQNKRAQRKY
-613 EYELLNKK
+613 DYELLNKI

>member
-46 FYYPSFSEAKKI
+46 FYYPSYSEAKKI

-70 IVQGSPDPKSYPGAL
+70 IVQGSPDPKAYPGAL

-90 NMKPNIVQ
+90 NIKPNIIQ
-98 EFRIERVAE
+98 EFRVERVAE
-107 LDESDIGKE
+107 LDESALGK
-116 KYIGDKYIGD
+116 DKYIGE

-131 DINKYRRERKNKKV
+131 DINKYRKERKHKKF
-145 DMKEKVTE
+145 DLKEKFEE
-153 KKELMQ
+153 KKELIH
-159 KIEKEKALK
+159 KIEKEKDLK
-168 NKEATHE
+168 NKEATQE

-209 RTDFRK
+209 RTDIRK
-215 IFKEWDLNAIGEITV
+215 IFKEWDLNAVGEITL

-238 RLSIPINYNETR
+238 RLNIPINYNETR

-257 KRGTETLNLEE
+257 TRGTESLNLEE

-282 DLDKI
+282 DLNKL
-287 EFIDEKLFSE
+287 EFKDEKLFSE
-297 GIESE
+297 GVESE
-302 NVKNN
+302 NVKTNF
-307 LQKSILEM
+307 QKSLVEM

-325 QHLHTRTSII
+325 QQLHSRTSIL
-335 NLTALNNNINKDK
+335 NLAALNNNINKDK
-348 CTKEEF
+348 CTKEQF
-354 KLLMQALKFPEK
+354 IFLMQTLKFPEK
-366 YYRDILMDTLFNSY
+366 YYRDILMDTLFKSY
-380 INEDKETMNMTKL
+380 INPDNETMNLNKL

-399 MKDENNFSDF
+399 MKEENNFSDF
-409 KDRILDNFKGK
+409 KDRILTNFKTK
-420 IVKQDKVLEDTIIDL
+420 IETQEKSVAETVLDL
-435 KKEKDN
+435 KKEKED
-441 RNDLV
+441 RKELV
-446 GYLTKQIEE
+446 NYLKKQIED
-455 KKEIKKRKIEL
+455 KKEIEKKIKEIEDL
-466 EEKNLKEVLNPQ
+466 KEKEVLNPQ

-487 FKDHR
+487 YKDHR
-492 LMYERLNKAEQTFV
+492 LMYEKLNKAEQTFV

-514 EQYKTRFNGNP
+514 DQYKTRFNGNP
-525 KHKDTFYMINQD
+525 KHKNTFYIISQD
-537 PRGSSHITEKE
+537 PKGSSYIDEKN

-558 DFIRI
+558 DFIKN

-580 KYENMWDAACKTM
+580 KYENMRKEACITM
-593 EKIFEQKD
+593 EKIFEQKNLA
-601 ISSQNKRSSRQY
+601 SLNKRSDRKFQ
-613 EYELLNKK
+613 YELLNKQ

>member
-46 FYYPSFSEAKKI
+46 FYYPSYSEAKKI

-70 IVQGSPDPKSYPGAL
+70 IVQGSPDPKAYPGAL

-90 NMKPNIVQ
+90 NIKPNIIQ
-98 EFRIERVAE
+98 EFRVERVAE
-107 LDESDIGKE
+107 LDESALGK
-116 KYIGDKYIGD
+116 DKYIGE

-131 DINKYRRERKNKKV
+131 DINKYRKERKHKKF
-145 DMKEKVTE
+145 DLKEKFEE
-153 KKELMQ
+153 KKELIH
-159 KIEKEKALK
+159 KIEKEKDLK
-168 NKEATHE
+168 NKEATQE

-209 RTDFRK
+209 RTDIRK
-215 IFKEWDLNAIGEITV
+215 IFKEWDLNAVGEITL

-238 RLSIPINYNETR
+238 RLNIPINYNETR

-257 KRGTETLNLEE
+257 TRGTESLNLEE

-282 DLDKI
+282 DLNKL
-287 EFIDEKLFSE
+287 EFKDEKLFSE
-297 GIESE
+297 GVESE
-302 NVKNN
+302 NVKTN
-307 LQKSILEM
+307 LQKSLVEM

-325 QHLHTRTSII
+325 QQLHSRTSIL
-335 NLTALNNNINKDK
+335 NLAALNNNINKDK
-348 CTKEEF
+348 CTKEQF
-354 KLLMQALKFPEK
+354 IFLMQTLKFPEK
-366 YYRDILMDTLFNSY
+366 YYRDILMDTLFKSY
-380 INEDKETMNMTKL
+380 INPDNETMNLNKL

-399 MKDENNFSDF
+399 MKEENNFSDF
-409 KDRILDNFKGK
+409 KDRILTNFKTK
-420 IVKQDKVLEDTIIDL
+420 IETQEKSVAETVIDL
-435 KKEKDN
+435 KKEKED
-441 RNDLV
+441 RKELV
-446 GYLTKQIEE
+446 NYLKKQIED
-455 KKEIKKRKIEL
+455 KKEIEKKIKEIEDL
-466 EEKNLKEVLNPQ
+466 KEKEVLNPQ

-487 FKDHR
+487 YKDHR
-492 LMYERLNKAEQTFV
+492 LMYEKLNKAEQTFV

-514 EQYKTRFNGNP
+514 DQYKTRFNGNP
-525 KHKDTFYMINQD
+525 KHKNTFYIVSQD
-537 PRGSSHITEKE
+537 PKGSSYIDEKN

-558 DFIRI
+558 DFIKN

-580 KYENMWDAACKTM
+580 KYENMRKEACRTM
-593 EKIFEQKD
+593 EKIFEQKNLA
-601 ISSQNKRSSRQY
+601 SLNKRSDRKFQ
-613 EYELLNKK
+613 YELLNKQ

>member
-1 MSLKLQRMH
+1 MSLKLQRVH
-10 RCGYT
+10 RCGYS
-15 NLDFRSKGDFE
+15 NIDFRSKGDFE

-32 PWKIPKEFGTMGKS
+32 PWQIPKEFGTMGKS
-46 FYYPSFSEAKKI
+46 SYYPSYSQAKKI
-58 FSVSKSLNKLKN
+58 FSVSKSVNKLKN
-70 IVQGSPDPKSYPGAL
+70 IVQGSPDPKSYPGVL

-90 NMKPNIVQ
+90 NIKPNIVQ
-98 EFRIERVAE
+98 EFRVERVAE
-107 LDESDIGKE
+107 LDENDIGKE
-116 KYIGDKYIGD
+116 KYIGD

-131 DINKYRRERKNKKV
+131 DINKSRRERKNKKI
-145 DMKEKVTE
+145 DIKEKITE
-153 KKELMQ
+153 KKELIQ

-168 NKEATHE
+168 NKEAIHE
-175 TQLVKINAKET
+175 TQIVKINAKET

-209 RTDFRK
+209 RTDIRK

-257 KRGTETLNLEE
+257 TRGTETLNLEE

-282 DLDKI
+282 DLDKF
-287 EFIDEKLFSE
+287 ELKDEKLFSE

-302 NVKNN
+302 NMKNN

-315 NKNNDILTIK
+315 NKNNEILTIK
-325 QHLHTRTSII
+325 QQLHTRTSII
-335 NLTALNNNINKDK
+335 NLAAINNDINTDK
-348 CTKEEF
+348 CTKEQF
-354 KLLMQALKFPEK
+354 KLLMQTLKFPEK

-393 CEECLN
+393 CEDCLN

-409 KDRILDNFKGK
+409 KDRVLDNFKGK
-420 IVKQDKVLEDTIIDL
+420 IINQKNCIDETI
-435 KKEKDN
+435 KELNFERDN
-441 RNDLV
+441 RKDLV
-446 GYLTKQIEE
+446 NSLMQQIEE
-455 KKEIKKRKIEL
+455 KKEIEKKINEI
-466 EEKNLKEVLNPQ
+466 EEKKTKEVLNPQ
-478 PSTAFINKV
+478 PSTSFINKV
-487 FKDHR
+487 YKDHR

-506 ASQNIGLM
+506 ASPNIGLM

-537 PRGSSHITEKE
+537 PRGSSHINEKE
-548 RFNISSNNLT
+548 RFDVASTRLARYI
-558 DFIRI
+558 IE
-563 DKEKKRLKE
+563 DKEKKRLKD
-572 LAKLNTIR
+572 LAKLSTIR
-580 KYENMWDAACKTM
+580 KFEDMRREACKTM
-593 EKIFEQKD
+593 ERIFEQRD
-601 ISSQNKRSSRQY
+601 LSCQNKRAQRKY
-613 EYELLNKK
+613 DYELLNKI

>member
-46 FYYPSFSEAKKI
+46 FYYPSYSEAKKI

-70 IVQGSPDPKSYPGAL
+70 IVQGSPDPKAYPGAL

-90 NMKPNIVQ
+90 NIKPNIIQ
-98 EFRIERVAE
+98 EFRVERVAE
-107 LDESDIGKE
+107 LDESALGK
-116 KYIGDKYIGD
+116 DKYIGE

-131 DINKYRRERKNKKV
+131 DINKYRKERKHKKF
-145 DMKEKVTE
+145 DLKEKFEE
-153 KKELMQ
+153 KKELIH
-159 KIEKEKALK
+159 KIEKEKDLK
-168 NKEATHE
+168 NKEATQE

-209 RTDFRK
+209 RTDIRK
-215 IFKEWDLNAIGEITV
+215 IFKEWDLNAVGEITL

-238 RLSIPINYNETR
+238 RLNIPINYNETR

-257 KRGTETLNLEE
+257 TRGTESLNLEE

-282 DLDKI
+282 DLNKL
-287 EFIDEKLFSE
+287 EFKDEKLFSE
-297 GIESE
+297 GVESE
-302 NVKNN
+302 NVKTN
-307 LQKSILEM
+307 LQKSLVEM

-325 QHLHTRTSII
+325 QQLHSRTSIL
-335 NLTALNNNINKDK
+335 NLAALNNNINKDK
-348 CTKEEF
+348 CTKEQF
-354 KLLMQALKFPEK
+354 IFLMQTLKFPEK
-366 YYRDILMDTLFNSY
+366 YYRDILMDTLFKSY
-380 INEDKETMNMTKL
+380 INPDNETMNLNKL

-399 MKDENNFSDF
+399 MKEENNFSDF
-409 KDRILDNFKGK
+409 KDRILTNFKTK
-420 IVKQDKVLEDTIIDL
+420 IETQEKSVAETVLDL
-435 KKEKDN
+435 KKEKED
-441 RNDLV
+441 RKELV
-446 GYLTKQIEE
+446 NYLKKQIED
-455 KKEIKKRKIEL
+455 KKEIEKKIKEIEDL
-466 EEKNLKEVLNPQ
+466 KEKEVLNPQ

-487 FKDHR
+487 YKDHR
-492 LMYERLNKAEQTFV
+492 LMYEKLNKAEQTFV

-514 EQYKTRFNGNP
+514 DQYKTRFNGNP
-525 KHKDTFYMINQD
+525 KHKNTFYIVSQD
-537 PRGSSHITEKE
+537 PKGSSYIDEKN

-558 DFIRI
+558 DFIKN

-580 KYENMWDAACKTM
+580 KYENMRKEACKTM
-593 EKIFEQKD
+593 EKIFEQKNLA
-601 ISSQNKRSSRQY
+601 SLNKRSDRKFQ
-613 EYELLNKK
+613 YELLNKQ